1 MRFVVDTLHFG
12 CFDKAI
18 FLFMAITR
26 EKKEKI
32 VEKISGAMNTAGSV
46 VFVGFHKLGVGE
58 TSAMRSALK
67 GEGVSYTVA
76 KKSLIQ
82 RVLGTMSIE
91 GEAPVM
97 SGEVAIAYG
106 EDLVAPARGVQTFVK
121 KHKNELAILGGVF
134 EGRYMTAA
142 EMTDIAS
149 IPSRQV
155 LYAQF
160 VNLINTPIQQFAVAV
175 DQIAKK
181 KESNA

>member
-1 MRFVVDTLHFG
+1 
-12 CFDKAI
+12 
-18 FLFMAITR
+18 MAITR

-82 RVLGTMSIE
+82 RVLGTMTIE
-91 GEAPVM
+91 GEAPTM

-106 EDLVAPARGVQTFVK
+106 EDLVAPARSVQVFAK
-121 KHKNELAILGGVF
+121 KHKNELVILGGVF
-134 EGRYMTAA
+134 EGRYMSAA

-181 KESNA
+181 KEANA